1 MRLTVHTDY
10 ALRVLMTLAVVDDRV
25 VTIDELAR
33 RHRVSKNHLMKVA
46 QTLVGLDL
54 VQSVRGRAGGLR
66 LKRDPGDIRM
76 GAVVR
81 ALEDDMRLVECLGE
95 GPAACVFTGACR
107 LTRALAR
114 AIEAFLSELDKLT
127 LADLAGLRPAMRE
140 RLRLPDASAEVTS
153 VADRGSGPPM
163 VS

>member
-10 ALRVLMTLAVVDDRV
+10 ALRVLMTLALLSDRV

-46 QTLVGLDL
+46 QTLVGLGL

-66 LKRDPGDIRM
+66 LARDSREIRM

-81 ALEDDMRLVECLGE
+81 DLEGDLRLVECLGE
-95 GPAACVFTGACR
+95 GPATCVFTGACR
-107 LTRALAR
+107 LTRALTDALQ
-114 AIEAFLSELDKLT
+114 AFLAELDKVT
-127 LADLAGLRPAMRE
+127 LADLAGAGPGMRE
-140 RLRLPDASAEVTS
+140 RMGLPNKTT
-153 VADRGSGPPM
+153 ADLGTPAR
-163 VS
+163 VV

>member
-46 QTLVGLDL
+46 QTLVGLGL

-66 LKRDPGDIRM
+66 LKRDPREIRM

-81 ALEDDMRLVECLGE
+81 ELEEDMRVVECLGD
-95 GPAACVFTGACR
+95 GPGACVFTGACR

-114 AIEAFLSELDKLT
+114 AVEAFLSELDKLT
-127 LADLAGLRPAMRE
+127 LADLAGLRPVMRE
-140 RLRLPDASAEVTS
+140 RLGLPETAVEAPSS
-153 VADRGSGPPM
+153 LGP
-163 VS
+163 

>member
-1 MRLTVHTDY
+1 LEFLMRLTVHTDF
-10 ALRVLMTLAVVDDRV
+10 ALRMLMTLAVIDDRV

-46 QTLVGLDL
+46 QTLVGLGL

-66 LKRDPGDIRM
+66 LARDPRDVRI

-81 ALEDDMRLVECLGE
+81 LLEDDMRLVECLGE
-95 GPAACVFTGACR
+95 GPAGCVLVGACR
-107 LTRALAR
+107 LTRAMAQ
-114 AIEAFLSELDKLT
+114 AVEAFLAELDKLT

-140 RLRLPDASAEVTS
+140 RLGVAEVS
-153 VADRGSGPPM
+153 V
-163 VS
+163 

>member
-10 ALRVLMTLAVVDDRV
+10 ALRVLMTLAVVADRV

-46 QTLVGLDL
+46 QTLVGLGF

-66 LKRDPGDIRM
+66 LARDPREIRM

-95 GPAACVFTGACR
+95 GPATCIFTGACR
-107 LTRALAR
+107 LTRALAQ
-114 AIEAFLSELDKLT
+114 ALEAFLAELDKLT

-140 RLRLPDASAEVTS
+140 RLGLSEAEPVPS
-153 VADRGSGPPM
+153 ADRAMS
-163 VS
+163 

>member
-46 QTLVGLDL
+46 QTLVGLGL

-66 LKRDPGDIRM
+66 LKRDPREIRM

-81 ALEDDMRLVECLGE
+81 ELEEDMRVVECLGD
-95 GPAACVFTGACR
+95 GPGACVFTGACR

-114 AIEAFLSELDKLT
+114 AVEAFLSELDKLT
-127 LADLAGLRPAMRE
+127 LADLAGLRPVMRE
-140 RLRLPDASAEVTS
+140 RLGLPKTAVEAPSS
-153 VADRGSGPPM
+153 LGP
-163 VS
+163 